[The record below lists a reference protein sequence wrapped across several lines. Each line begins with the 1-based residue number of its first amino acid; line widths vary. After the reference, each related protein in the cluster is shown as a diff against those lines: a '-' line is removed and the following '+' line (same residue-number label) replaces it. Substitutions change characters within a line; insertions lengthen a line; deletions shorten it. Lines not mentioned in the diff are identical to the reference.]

1 MFKLLAEIL
10 EELLGDVAEEAL
22 ERVCKTVMWVI
33 FLIAEGGAIAGV
45 AGLFGFGTV
54 GRVLCGL
61 GGVWLAI
68 DFKANPWYRD

>member
-22 ERVCKTVMWVI
+22 ERVQKTVIWI
-33 FLIAEGGAIAGV
+33 LFLITEGGAIAGV

-61 GGVWLAI
+61 GAVWLPI
-68 DFKANPWYRD
+68 DFKVNPWYRD

>member
-10 EELLGDVAEEAL
+10 EELLGGR
-22 ERVCKTVMWVI
+22 RVITKKQDRKTVIWVL
-33 FLIAEGGAIAGV
+33 FLITEGGTIAGV

-61 GGVWLAI
+61 GAVWLPI
-68 DFKANPWYRD
+68 DFKVNPWYRD